1 MCIHCVQDKAGVQGR
16 IASSGETGYWLLQ
29 QLKEA
34 EEGIKDWK
42 EEVERCQRL
51 ISEHQQRL
59 GSVQEGTELMFVVW
73 LCHWL

>member
-1 MCIHCVQDKAGVQGR
+1 MQGR
-16 IASSGETGYWLLQ
+16 IASSGETGELLW
-29 QLKEA
+29 QL
-34 EEGIKDWK
+34 EEVEEEIKTGK
-42 EEVERCQRL
+42 EEVERYQRL

>member
-1 MCIHCVQDKAGVQGR
+1 MQGR
-16 IASSGETGYWLLQ
+16 IASSGETGGLLQ
-29 QLKEA
+29 QLEGAEGWIRRKKEA
-34 EEGIKDWK
+34 
-42 EEVERCQRL
+42 VEDRQRI

>member
-1 MCIHCVQDKAGVQGR
+1 MQGR
-16 IASSGETGYWLLQ
+16 IASSGETGKLQ
-29 QLKEA
+29 QQLEEA
-34 EEGIKDWK
+34 EEEIKGWK
-42 EEVERCQRL
+42 EAVERYQHR

>member
-1 MCIHCVQDKAGVQGR
+1 MQGR
-16 IASSGETGYWLLQ
+16 IASSGETGELLQ
-29 QLKEA
+29 QLERVEGRIKRGKEM
-34 EEGIKDWK
+34 
-42 EEVERCQRL
+42 VENCQRL

>member
-1 MCIHCVQDKAGVQGR
+1 MQGR
-16 IASSGETGYWLLQ
+16 IASSGETGELLQ
-29 QLKEA
+29 QLERAEGRIKEEKEA
-34 EEGIKDWK
+34 
-42 EEVERCQRL
+42 VEHFQCF

>member
-1 MCIHCVQDKAGVQGR
+1 MQGS
-16 IASSGETGYWLLQ
+16 IASSGETGELLQ
-29 QLKEA
+29 QLEEAEGMIKGMKEA
-34 EEGIKDWK
+34 
-42 EEVERCQRL
+42 VEDRQRL

>member
-1 MCIHCVQDKAGVQGR
+1 MQDR
-16 IASSGETGYWLLQ
+16 IANFGETGGLLQ
-29 QLKEA
+29 QLEGAEGRIKMGKEA
-34 EEGIKDWK
+34 VKGY
-42 EEVERCQRL
+42 QRL

>member
-1 MCIHCVQDKAGVQGR
+1 MQGR
-16 IASSGETGYWLLQ
+16 IASFGETGELLQ
-29 QLKEA
+29 LL
-34 EEGIKDWK
+34 EGWERAIKTWK
-42 EEVERCQRL
+42 EGVEDYQRL

>member
-1 MCIHCVQDKAGVQGR
+1 MQGR
-16 IASSGETGYWLLQ
+16 IASSGETGELLQ
-29 QLKEA
+29 QLEEA
-34 EEGIKDWK
+34 EGGIKGWK
-42 EEVERCQRL
+42 EVVEHYQRL

>member
-1 MCIHCVQDKAGVQGR
+1 MCIHCVQDKAEVQGR
-16 IASSGETGYWLLQ
+16 IASSGETGELLRE
-29 QLKEA
+29 L
-34 EEGIKDWK
+34 EELEGMIKWWK
-42 EEVERCQRL
+42 EVVERYQQY

>member
-1 MCIHCVQDKAGVQGR
+1 MQGR
-16 IASSGETGYWLLQ
+16 IASSGEMGELLQ
-29 QLKEA
+29 QLEVV
-34 EEGIKDWK
+34 EGRIKRWK
-42 EEVERCQRL
+42 EWVEHNQRL

>member
-1 MCIHCVQDKAGVQGR
+1 MQGD
-16 IASSGETGYWLLQ
+16 IASSGETGELLQ
-29 QLKEA
+29 QLEDM
-34 EEGIKDWK
+34 EEGIKEGK
-42 EEVERCQRL
+42 EQVERCQRY